1 MGYLVSANLLRAS
14 DFGAP
19 QRRQR
24 WYILAI
30 RLGGQTSRSMSSTTS
45 VSSASAT
52 SMSSASFQR
61 RVADLLSKCKL
72 PQLPVETFL
81 LPADNP
87 CVEAWLG
94 AFRCGPGASKRCAAQ
109 KWEQLHKN
117 YVEAQGLPW
126 PAKLAPSQQQCL
138 ADAVQQSSLTER
150 EASVLSYLL
159 LSNCDASIVDLSQ
172 SINRLPMAKGMT
184 PTVMPCGA
192 LFSLSQM
199 RFLVPP
205 ELFALQGLPFK
216 VVAEPPTSHGPVGS
230 VSSVSI
236 AGSEAPRLCKSSKRV
251 NTCPAS
257 FEAPES
263 SWAFLAELAGNA
275 FCGHCAAACLIAIL
289 SCV

>member
-1 MGYLVSANLLRAS
+1 MSTNLLQAS

-30 RLGGQTSRSMSSTTS
+30 RLGGQTRTSMTST
-45 VSSASAT
+45 T

-61 RVADLLSKCKL
+61 RVRDILSTCKL
-72 PQLPVETFL
+72 PKLPVEAFL
-81 LPADNP
+81 LPANHP
-87 CVEAWLG
+87 SVEAWLG
-94 AFRCGPGASKRCAAQ
+94 AFRCSPGASKRCPSQ

-126 PAKLAPSQQQCL
+126 PAELAPSQQQSL

-159 LSNCDASIVDLSQ
+159 LSNCEASIVDLSQ
-172 SINRLPMAKGMT
+172 SINRLPMAKGLA
-184 PTVMPCGA
+184 PTVMPGGA

-199 RFLVPP
+199 RFLIPP

-216 VVAEPPTSHGPVGS
+216 VVAEPPSSLHSTSS
-230 VSSVSI
+230 ASSV
-236 AGSEAPRLCKSSKRV
+236 RSKRQ
-251 NTCPAS
+251 NTCLAGL
-257 FEAPES
+257 EAPEA

-289 SCV
+289 ACV